1 MHMRSLAPRTVRCYW
16 LETAMLL
23 AMVVRTNTAAAAAV
37 ATDSEDEM
45 RSSTTSYLGPSPN
58 REV

>member
-1 MHMRSLAPRTVRCYW
+1 
-16 LETAMLL
+16 MLL